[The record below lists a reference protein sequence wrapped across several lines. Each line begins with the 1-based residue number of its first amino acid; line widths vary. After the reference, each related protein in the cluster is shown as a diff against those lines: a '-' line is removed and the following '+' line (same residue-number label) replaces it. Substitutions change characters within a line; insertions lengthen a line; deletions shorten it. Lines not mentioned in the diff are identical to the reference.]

1 MNVELKCGTV
11 PDVGNGS
18 PVRLVK
24 TFIGQGSPT
33 AWLGTVKTH
42 GPLKLSVTPMLG
54 GFDVGQFTPAK
65 TPDALLVQRSVY
77 SLQFEPSPKCGQQLL
92 VAKGVPGTQVG
103 CQTEGTI
110 AWFDTCICVPAS
122 AVTCALVRSITSCTR
137 LPGVLLK
144 VAVTVE
150 PCVAGAGG
158 SVVEKLQLRMS

>member
-42 GPLKLSVTPMLG
+42 GPPCQLSVASSNPKPVLGGRELGSIFGPLKLSVTPMLG

-110 AWFDTCICVPAS
+110 AWFDTCICV
-122 AVTCALVRSITSCTR
+122 
-137 LPGVLLK
+137 
-144 VAVTVE
+144 
-150 PCVAGAGG
+150 AGAGG